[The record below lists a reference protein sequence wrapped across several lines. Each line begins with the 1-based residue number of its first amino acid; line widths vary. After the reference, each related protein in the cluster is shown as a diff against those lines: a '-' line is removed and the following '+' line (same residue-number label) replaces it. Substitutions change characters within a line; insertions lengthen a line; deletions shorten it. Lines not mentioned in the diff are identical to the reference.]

1 MCTYFGPLILSNT
14 KQAKWVGA
22 SSTFWESCRK
32 IWHAVCRLQHWR
44 QGKRQFC
51 AQFIVLHCICISF
64 FFIVI
69 LRSNFSFHQE
79 KDKAVVSSPLQ
90 KPCQLNSKVQSL
102 LELICDLKAMEEY
115 VLEMKFDTK
124 KAPLGG
130 CVCVCAHLCTKLMKI
145 IQHILHDEDCK
156 WKKWNNWF

>member
-1 MCTYFGPLILSNT
+1 MDESAYYLLIFRFFDKT
-14 KQAKWVGA
+14 KNEWEHRAHFEKVAGKYDMLFVDY
-22 SSTFWESCRK
+22 STE
-32 IWHAVCRLQHWR
+32 VQV
-44 QGKRQFC
+44 KRQFC
-51 AQFIVLHCICISF
+51 AQSIVLHCIYVSF

-69 LRSNFSFHQE
+69 LRPNFSFHQE
-79 KDKAVVSSPLQ
+79 KEKAVVSSPLQ

-130 CVCVCAHLCTKLMKI
+130 CVCAVVYQTDENNLAHSS
-145 IQHILHDEDCK
+145 
-156 WKKWNNWF
+156 